1 MSADNP
7 TALRGMAD
15 EADEKEYVF
24 AGDILRDAAN
34 EIEHLR
40 GFAQFIVDGYA
51 NQNLGHVDFR
61 VGAYVAAQ
69 KALEHPSV
77 SETGQAE

>member
-51 NQNLGHVDFR
+51 NQNLGV
-61 VGAYVAAQ
+61 
-69 KALEHPSV
+69 E
-77 SETGQAE
+77 